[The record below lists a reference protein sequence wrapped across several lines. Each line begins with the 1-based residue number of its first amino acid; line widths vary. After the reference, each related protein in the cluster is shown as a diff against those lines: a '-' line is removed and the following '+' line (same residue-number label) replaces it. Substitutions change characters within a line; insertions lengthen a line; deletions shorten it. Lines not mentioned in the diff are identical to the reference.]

1 MKRVVT
7 IVAVAFAVGLAV
19 VIGNRMSADAMAV
32 VVGVVCGV
40 LASVP
45 TSLLLLWAL
54 GRRQGE
60 AQAQAQ
66 ARNGMAGGP
75 YPPVVVV
82 NPGSSGYGVPGYG
95 PPLPKPEHSLP
106 PPGGPR
112 SFRVVGD
119 EETLMDAI
127 QHVFPGLTEEKT
139 EYRR

>member
-1 MKRVVT
+1 MKRLVT
-7 IVAVAFAVGLAV
+7 IVAAAFALGLAV
-19 VIGNRMSADAMAV
+19 VVGNRMSADAMAV

-54 GRRQGE
+54 SRRQG
-60 AQAQAQ
+60 AAADAQ
-66 ARNGMAGGP
+66 ARNGMTGP

-82 NPGSSGYGVPGYG
+82 NPGSSGYGGSGYG
-95 PPLPKPEHSLP
+95 PSLPRMEHSLP

-119 EETLMDAI
+119 EETLLDAI
-127 QHVFPGLTEEKT
+127 QTVFPGLAEDQGAEH
-139 EYRR
+139 

>member
-1 MKRVVT
+1 MKRAAT
-7 IVAVAFAVGLAV
+7 IVAAAFAVGLAV

-60 AQAQAQ
+60 GADGQ
-66 ARNGMAGGP
+66 ARNGMGGP

-82 NPGSSGYGVPGYG
+82 NPGSSGYGGPGYG
-95 PPLPKPEHSLP
+95 PPTPRLEP
-106 PPGGPR
+106 PPGEPR

-119 EETLMDAI
+119 EETLLDNL
-127 QHVFPGLTEEKT
+127 QTFFPGLAED
-139 EYRR
+139 